1 MKTLFLLLFS
11 ILISLNSYAAEAD
24 SETLIAHGYVSNL
37 PECEGGQDSYRTNC
51 VGTYKW
57 QDGWEYF
64 GEYQNGMRHGV
75 GIFNFKDPDDEYFGE
90 IINDAFSGSGIRTYP
105 DGAVWAGEFK
115 NDQVNG
121 LGVYVED
128 DFIEQGIYSDDNF
141 QSVKKYLPKNASK
154 KDTYSGSF
162 LTNGW
167 TCNPGYQKF
176 KKYICL
182 KSNSQTSTS
191 PENTSIIPKNAKASG
206 SSWTC
211 NPGFTKTGK
220 TCTNTAELEKKK
232 LDEQE
237 RLKEQTR
244 VEEAQAQAEKKE
256 QSSLST
262 QGSCPGG
269 GEPIK
274 TVSADGSYFEYKC
287 DSKSDKKSTDS
298 NRVNLKVL
306 NLLDVD
312 DQYLIDLLD
321 YSASKIKNIPANKNT
336 FALFIP
342 LGEWT
347 GEGTDS
353 YGRKVWAHKVLLSEA
368 QMESIFNELDEFVT
382 QEQCFEYHSKEMIK
396 YLKNDIKKGFQALH
410 ADTLCKNSGL
420 IVYISPKNENRLDE
434 SSFDINNTSWNNPR
448 LLSISLL
455 HEAYHTFQKVDFL
468 RMDKSK
474 ASCAAW
480 NTTDH
485 RFLFEGAAEYFSMYY
500 QLSRLNKLHLFDQYI
515 LRKVTSRD
523 KLSDSSLVLGSGDIF
538 LQYEAGLSSINMMIK
553 KGWVDQKS
561 ILNGSFFDDC
571 KGLQQFI
578 LGGTKLKYLND
589 NWWKVEVHNGQYRFN
604 PSLTIKDEAKTFNS
618 PNL

>member
-11 ILISLNSYAAEAD
+11 IMISLNSHAAEAD
-24 SETLIAHGYVSNL
+24 SETLIAYGFVSNL

-75 GIFNFKDPDDEYFGE
+75 GIFNFKDPDEEYFGE
-90 IINDAFSGSGIRTYP
+90 IINNAFSGSGIRTYP

-167 TCNPGYQKF
+167 TCNSGYQKF

-244 VEEAQAQAEKKE
+244 VEEEQAQAEKKE

-336 FALFIP
+336 FALFVP

-347 GEGTDS
+347 GNEGLDD
-353 YGRKVWAHKVLLSEA
+353 YGVKQFVYKVVLSEA
-368 QMESIFNELDEFVT
+368 QMENIFNEIDEFVT
-382 QEQCFEYHSKEMIK
+382 RVQCFDYHSKERIK
-396 YLKNDIKKGFQALH
+396 YLKNDIKKGLSTLH
-410 ADTLCKNSGL
+410 LDILCKNSSILVVLLAKEHL
-420 IVYISPKNENRLDE
+420 ISE
-434 SSFDINNTSWNNPR
+434 SSFNINESGWASP
-448 LLSISLL
+448 LSQTLL
-455 HEAYHTFQKVDFL
+455 HEAYHTFQKVEFSQ
-468 RMDKSK
+468 MDKSK
-474 ASCAAW
+474 FACTAW
-480 NTTDH
+480 NTTDN
-485 RFLFEGAAEYFSMYY
+485 RFLIEGAAEYFAMYY

-515 LRKVTSRD
+515 LRKVTSRI
-523 KLSDSSLVLGSGDIF
+523 SDSSLVLGSGDIF
-538 LQYEAGLSSINMMIK
+538 LQYEAGVSSINMMIH

-571 KGLQQFI
+571 KGLQQFL
-578 LGGTKLKYLND
+578 LGSTKLKYLND

>member
-1 MKTLFLLLFS
+1 MNKLLLLLFS
-11 ILISLNSYAAEAD
+11 IMISLSSHTAEAN
-24 SETLIAHGYVSNL
+24 SETLIAYGYVSNL
-37 PECEGGQDSYRTNC
+37 PECEGEQDNYRTNC

-57 QDGWEYF
+57 DDGWKYF
-64 GEYQNGMRHGV
+64 GEYQNDKRHGV

-90 IINDAFSGSGIRTYP
+90 MINDAFSGSGIMTYP
-105 DGAVWAGEFK
+105 DGAVWAGDWK

-121 LGVYVED
+121 LGVFVED
-128 DFIEQGIYSDDNF
+128 GFIEQGIYSDGYF
-141 QSVKKYLPKNASK
+141 QSDKKYLPKNASK

-176 KKYICL
+176 KNYICL
-182 KSNSQTSTS
+182 KSNSTTSVS
-191 PENTSIIPKNAKASG
+191 IPKNAKASG

-220 TCTNTAELEKKK
+220 TCTNNAELEKKK
-232 LDEQE
+232 LDEQD
-237 RLKEQTR
+237 RLEEQTIA
-244 VEEAQAQAEKKE
+244 EAEKKE
-256 QSSLST
+256 LSSLST

-269 GEPIK
+269 GEPTK

-306 NLLDVD
+306 NFLDVD
-312 DQYLIDLLD
+312 DQYLIDLLE
-321 YSASKIKNIPANKNT
+321 YSESKIKNIPANKNT
-336 FALFIP
+336 FALFVP

-347 GEGTDS
+347 EKEGVDL
-353 YGRKVWAHKVLLSEA
+353 YGQKRWVHKVILSEA
-368 QMESIFNELDEFVT
+368 QIENIFYELDEFLT
-382 QEQCFEYHSKEMIK
+382 QVQCFDYHSKEKIK
-396 YLKNDIKKGFQALH
+396 YLKNDIKKGFEVIMAIS
-410 ADTLCKNSGL
+410 LCKNSGL
-420 IVYISPKNENRLDE
+420 IIYLVPKDGWSPIITSDE
-434 SSFDINNTSWNNPR
+434 SSFNINHTYDDPI
-448 LLSISLL
+448 LSLTLL

-468 RMDKSK
+468 QMDKSK
-474 ASCAAW
+474 YACTAW
-480 NTTDH
+480 NTTNN
-485 RFLFEGAAEYFSMYY
+485 RFLFEGAAEYFARYY

-515 LRKVTSRD
+515 LRNVTLRD
-523 KLSDSSLVLGSGDIF
+523 ELSDSSLVLGADDIF

-571 KGLQQFI
+571 KGLQQFL

-589 NWWKVEVHNGQYRFN
+589 NWWKVEEHNGQYRFN

-618 PNL
+618 PYL